1 MAANGNHFAIHQCSC
16 CRVYQC
22 AIHVYSTT
30 TVKPAG
36 GGAEDVS
43 GNIEMRSPHAAIYN
57 CNRNISPQIKTR
69 KRFLS
74 TYRVNTIINA
84 EFGIAIGNIRL
95 PARPVSS
102 GERRGQ
108 SNVNA
113 GRGYDTLRPRYS
125 IGGIYWRS
133 KRQCRRRT
141 RRRRG
146 RRGVYVWVFRRSCGR
161 DIRASAPPP
170 PQAAINTKAAA
181 ANIGNGKT
189 ERRGIER
196 FILFILNVFSI
207 SVIDYSIISPPF
219 PLSPSFPSKSSSFPP
234 PPTRGQIAAGIN
246 CHRAANADGAKRHLT
261 TGGKAAAN

>member
-1 MAANGNHFAIHQCSC
+1 MDGAIDP
-16 CRVYQC
+16 
-22 AIHVYSTT
+22 TT
-30 TVKPAG
+30 
-36 GGAEDVS
+36 
-43 GNIEMRSPHAAIYN
+43 IQWWIQIYHWQ
-57 CNRNISPQIKTR
+57 RHGTEVADIMTP
-69 KRFLS
+69 
-74 TYRVNTIINA
+74 
-84 EFGIAIGNIRL
+84 
-95 PARPVSS
+95 
-102 GERRGQ
+102 
-108 SNVNA
+108 
-113 GRGYDTLRPRYS
+113 GRS
-125 IGGIYWRS
+125 IGGIRVS
-133 KRQCRRRT
+133 V
-141 RRRRG
+141 
-146 RRGVYVWVFRRSCGR
+146 GVGLGGGAGGVGFMFGFSGGVVVETLGLPP
-161 DIRASAPPP
+161 PPP